1 MRLCLAVNVLK
12 NRSFGAREMADELLQ
27 SQRIASFQAPCGQH
41 DFALLS
47 FEAEEGLS
55 ELFSYRVRAAS
66 KTENANLQA
75 IIGERCVI
83 SLALKDGKK
92 RFFNGIL
99 VRAEW
104 VGKQDDLHIYKFTL
118 RPWLWLLSRRADC
131 RIFKNMTA
139 VDIIKKIFEKES
151 KNDFHDGLT
160 ETPPELEYCVQY
172 RETDLDFVSRLMEKY
187 GIYYYFRHTES
198 GHKLVLCDS
207 RSAHDV
213 VTPSVEAHA
222 QGGKDFPFLPKT
234 GAPRPIEHLEDWSA
248 ERRLRTGVVQLRD
261 YDFKKS
267 DADLTSRVEDGPDRA
282 KTYERYD
289 YPGAYLERGEGDNL
303 ARVRVQ
309 ADQARDERRF
319 ANGEAPSLF
328 PGALMGLADH
338 PTRTENAEHLV
349 LWAWHRLT
357 GQRYR
362 SAAGKDETVY
372 EGQYEFLKSEKR
384 FRAPQTAPAPLIMGC
399 QTAKVVGIDNK
410 GEEGDIDVDE
420 YGRILLRF
428 HWDREDKST
437 SARVRVAQLW
447 SGKNWGGQIIPR
459 IGQEVVVDF
468 LEGNP
473 DWPLVT
479 GTVVNDRHMP
489 PYELPGAKTQSGL
502 KSESTEGG
510 GLSGT
515 YNEVRFEDASGK
527 EVLGLRAEK
536 DHEIEVQH
544 KETRTIGRQFGSGS
558 SRVTELHNGD
568 DKLDIFN
575 GKLDIT
581 ASKEIVMKVGESVIR
596 MLPASIEISSPNI
609 TIKSVAKTEVLSD
622 ARVVVNGAMVL
633 IN

>member
-1 MRLCLAVNVLK
+1 
-12 NRSFGAREMADELLQ
+12 MAAELLQ

-55 ELFSYRVRAAS
+55 ELFSYRVKAAS
-66 KTENANLQA
+66 KTENADLQA

-83 SLALKDGKK
+83 SVVLKDGNK
-92 RFFNGIL
+92 RHFNGIL
-99 VRAEW
+99 VRAQW
-104 VGKQDDLHIYKFTL
+104 IGKKDDLHIYKFTL

-131 RIFKNMTA
+131 RIFKDMNA
-139 VDIIKKIFEKES
+139 VEIIETIFRKEGKS
-151 KNDFHDGLT
+151 DFHKSVTDM
-160 ETPPELEYCVQY
+160 PPKLEYCVQY

-187 GIYYYFRHTES
+187 GIYYYFRHTEG

-207 RSAHDV
+207 RSGHDP
-213 VTPSVEAHA
+213 VTSSSEAYVS
-222 QGGKDFPFLPKT
+222 GRKDFPLLPKT

-248 ERRLRTGVVQLRD
+248 ERRLRTGTVQLRD

-267 DADLTSRVEDGPDRA
+267 EADLTSRVEEGPDTA
-282 KTYERYD
+282 KSYERYD
-289 YPGAYLERGEGDNL
+289 YPGAYLERAEGEAL
-303 ARVRVQ
+303 ARIRVQ
-309 ADQARDERRF
+309 ADQAGDERRF
-319 ANGEAPSLF
+319 SRGEAPSLF
-328 PGALMGLADH
+328 PGALMNLVDH
-338 PTRTENAEHLV
+338 PTRKENGEHLV
-349 LWAWHRLT
+349 VWAWHRLT

-362 SAAGKDETVY
+362 SAPGADETVY
-372 EGQYEFLKSEKR
+372 EGQYEFLKSDKR
-384 FRAPQTAPAPLIMGC
+384 FRAPLSAPAPLIIGC
-399 QTAKVVGIDNK
+399 QTARVVGVGNK

-420 YGRILLRF
+420 FGRILLRF
-428 HWDREDKST
+428 HWDREDNST

-447 SGKNWGGQIIPR
+447 SGRNWGGQIIPR

-479 GTVVNDRHMP
+479 GTVVNDKHMP

-502 KSESTEGG
+502 KSESTAVGG
-510 GLSGT
+510 GHSGT
-515 YNEVRFEDASGK
+515 YNEVRFEDAQGE

-536 DHEIEVQH
+536 DHEIEVQN
-544 KETRTIGRQFGSGS
+544 KETRTILGKFSGS
-558 SRVTELHNGD
+558 DFSRVTELQDGS
-568 DKLDIFN
+568 DKLDILN

-581 ASKEIVMKVGESVIR
+581 ASKEIVMTVGQSVIR

-622 ARVVVNGAMVL
+622 AKVVVNGAMVL

>member
-1 MRLCLAVNVLK
+1 
-12 NRSFGAREMADELLQ
+12 MAAELLQ

-55 ELFSYRVRAAS
+55 NLFSYRVKAAS

-75 IIGERCVI
+75 IIGEKCVI
-83 SLALKDGKK
+83 SLVIKNGKK
-92 RFFNGIL
+92 RYFNGIL

-104 VGKQDDLHIYKFTL
+104 IGKQDDLHIYKFTL
-118 RPWLWLLSRRADC
+118 RPWLWLLSQRADC
-131 RIFKNMTA
+131 RIFKKMTA
-139 VDIIKKIFEKES
+139 IDIIKKVFEKEGKS
-151 KNDFHDGLT
+151 DFHDGLT
-160 ETPPELEYCVQY
+160 EIPPELEYCVQY

-198 GHKLVLCDS
+198 GHQLVLCDS
-207 RSAHDV
+207 RSAHDP

-222 QGGKDFPFLPKT
+222 LGGKDFPFLPKT

-248 ERRLRTGVVQLRD
+248 ERRLRTGVVQLQD

-267 DADLTSRVEDGPDRA
+267 EADLTSRVEEGSDRA
-282 KTYERYD
+282 KSYERYD
-289 YPGAYLERGEGDNL
+289 YPGAFLERTDGEKL
-303 ARVRVQ
+303 ARIRVQ
-309 ADQARDERRF
+309 ADQARDERRVSS
-319 ANGEAPSLF
+319 GEAPSLF
-328 PGALMGLADH
+328 PGALMHLADH
-338 PTRTENAEHLV
+338 PTRTENGEHLV
-349 LWAWHRLT
+349 LWAWHKLA

-362 SAAGKDETVY
+362 SAPGADESVY

-384 FRAPQTAPAPLIMGC
+384 FRAPLSTPAPLIIGC
-399 QTAKVVGIDNK
+399 QTAKVVGEENK

-428 HWDREDKST
+428 HWDREDRST
-437 SARVRVAQLW
+437 SVRVRVAQLW

-479 GTVVNDRHMP
+479 GTVVNDTHMP
-489 PYELPGAKTQSGL
+489 PYELPGSKTQSGL
-502 KSESTEGG
+502 KSESTSVGG
-510 GLSGT
+510 GHSGT
-515 YNEVRFEDASGK
+515 YNEVRFEDAEGD
-527 EVLGLRAEK
+527 EVLGLRAER
-536 DHEIEVQH
+536 DHEIEVQN
-544 KETRTIGRQFGSGS
+544 KETRTIRGQFSKGEF
-558 SRVTELHNGD
+558 SRVTELHEGN
-568 DKLDIFN
+568 DKLDIQN

-622 ARVVVNGAMVL
+622 AKVVVNGAIVL

>member
-1 MRLCLAVNVLK
+1 
-12 NRSFGAREMADELLQ
+12 MADELLQ

-131 RIFKNMTA
+131 RIFKKMTA
-139 VDIIKKIFEKES
+139 VEIIKKIFEKES

-207 RSAHDV
+207 RSAHDP

-289 YPGAYLERGEGDNL
+289 YPGDYLERGDGENL
-303 ARVRVQ
+303 ARISVQ

-319 ANGEAPSLF
+319 SRGEAPSLF
-328 PGALMGLADH
+328 PGALMSLADH
-338 PTRTENAEHLV
+338 PTQTENVEHLV

-489 PYELPGAKTQSGL
+489 PYALPGAKTQSGL

-527 EVLGLRAEK
+527 EVLGLRAER
-536 DHEIEVQH
+536 DHEIEVQN
-544 KETRTIGRQFGSGS
+544 KETRTILGQFSKGEF
-558 SRVTELHNGD
+558 SRVTELREGD

-581 ASKEIVMKVGESVIR
+581 ASKEIVMTVGESVIR